1 MGTYSEYLDK
11 RRGIGQII
19 AERKA
24 QLNRTSAL
32 RDGRDILVFASDLN
46 KNDANIQSP
55 GSARSYKE
63 ERA

>member
-32 RDGRDILVFASDLN
+32 RDGRDILVLASDLN
-46 KNDANIQSP
+46 KNGAYIQSS